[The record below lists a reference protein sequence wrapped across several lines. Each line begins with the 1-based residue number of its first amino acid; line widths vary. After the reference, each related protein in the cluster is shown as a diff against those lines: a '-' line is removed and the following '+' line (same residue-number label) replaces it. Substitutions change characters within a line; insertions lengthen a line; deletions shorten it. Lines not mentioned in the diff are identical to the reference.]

1 MSVLWSIHQPQYSLK
16 LASWDAC
23 TNILEISSVVET
35 HCIASTDVLLRVL
48 GTLVQK
54 GCNAFDLQRLDLE
67 GTDEV
72 ILNLLLPFHRDVC
85 WVFQEIREKKIRE
98 RCSRRKY
105 TGVYLNFSNSE
116 PSCTWTYNVMVHRWA
131 WWRHKV
137 VVSFCRWSLCQQLQQ
152 TSNLVVNSNHKIY
165 LSSSLTLSYRSGK

>member
-54 GCNAFDLQRLDLE
+54 ACNAFDLQRLDLE

-85 WVFQEIREKKIRE
+85 
-98 RCSRRKY
+98 
-105 TGVYLNFSNSE
+105 
-116 PSCTWTYNVMVHRWA
+116 
-131 WWRHKV
+131 
-137 VVSFCRWSLCQQLQQ
+137 
-152 TSNLVVNSNHKIY
+152 
-165 LSSSLTLSYRSGK
+165 